1 MSHRIKQFLHAQDG
15 VIAAM
20 TAVSLVVILGFG
32 AFAIDMSYAYSE
44 RNLLQ
49 VTADAAALAAAPE
62 LPSDQKVWEM
72 ALEYVEDNMPAATH
86 GKVQDRTDVFVG
98 NWNPVTE
105 TWLPGVG
112 PLNAV
117 KVTIRPSSANLL
129 ARILGLLGMEA
140 SAFAYIEAPTGR
152 TFVIV
157 SAAGWRVQQ

>member
-1 MSHRIKQFLHAQDG
+1 M
-15 VIAAM
+15 
-20 TAVSLVVILGFG
+20 
-32 AFAIDMSYAYSE
+32 
-44 RNLLQ
+44 LLN
-49 VTADAAALAAAPE
+49 
-62 LPSDQKVWEM
+62 
-72 ALEYVEDNMPAATH
+72 Y
-86 GKVQDRTDVFVG
+86 
-98 NWNPVTE
+98 VTE

-129 ARILGLLGMEA
+129 ARILGLLDMEA

>member
-1 MSHRIKQFLHAQDG
+1 MSKLVSRFWTSRA
-15 VIAAM
+15 IAAI
-20 TAVSLVVILGFG
+20 TTVALVVIFVGG
-32 AFAIDMSYAYSE
+32 GIAIAMTYAYSE
-44 RNLLQ
+44 HTRLQ
-49 VTADAAALAAAPE
+49 VTADAAALTAATN
-62 LPSDQKVWEM
+62 LPNPNM
-72 ALEYVEDNMPAATH
+72 AWAKALHYVAANMPAATH
-86 GKVQDRTDVFVG
+86 GEVLDRTDMFYG

>member
-1 MSHRIKQFLHAQDG
+1 MSKLVSRFWTSRA
-15 VIAAM
+15 IAAI
-20 TAVSLVVILGFG
+20 TTVALVVIFVGG
-32 AFAIDMSYAYSE
+32 GIAIAMTYAYSE
-44 RNLLQ
+44 HTRLQ
-49 VTADAAALAAAPE
+49 VTASEAALAAAPE
-62 LPSDQKVWEM
+62 LPNPNKAWAK
-72 ALEYVEDNMPAATH
+72 ALHYVAANMSAANH
-86 GKVQDRTDVFVG
+86 SEVQDRTDVFYG

-129 ARILGLLGMEA
+129 ARILGLLDMEA
-140 SAFAYIEAPTGR
+140 TAFAHIEAPTGR